1 MDKGFLALLIWLG
14 FCTAI
19 IFYFLV
25 WYWIARIK
33 EKKELAKETIGD
45 KRLKQLYSEIC
56 QNRREIREQFHLIL
70 TFKALNEEVSIPVQ
84 NEYFIA
90 QNHYLDRIEEYKQ
103 TLNEKRYSTL
113 GWEKEN
119 FDTIEE
125 IENYV
130 IKNFFK

>member
-14 FCTAI
+14 FCVAI

-33 EKKELAKETIGD
+33 DKKELAKETPGD

-56 QNRREIREQFHLIL
+56 QDRREIREQFHLIL

-113 GWEKEN
+113 GWEKKN

-125 IENYV
+125 IENDV

>member
-1 MDKGFLALLIWLG
+1 M
-14 FCTAI
+14 C
-19 IFYFLV
+19 
-25 WYWIARIK
+25 IK
-33 EKKELAKETIGD
+33 EKKELAKETPGD
-45 KRLKQLYSEIC
+45 KRLEQLYSEIC
-56 QNRREIREQFHLIL
+56 QDKRKIREQFHLIL
-70 TFKALNEEVSIPVQ
+70 TFKALGEEVSIPVQ

-103 TLNEKRYSTL
+103 TLNEQRYSTI

>member
-14 FCTAI
+14 FCAAI
-19 IFYFLV
+19 VFYFLV

-33 EKKELAKETIGD
+33 DKKELAKETPGD

-56 QNRREIREQFHLIL
+56 QDRREIREQFHLIL

-84 NEYFIA
+84 NEYFIT

>member
-14 FCTAI
+14 FCAAI

-33 EKKELAKETIGD
+33 EKKELAKETTGD

-56 QNRREIREQFHLIL
+56 QDRREIREQFHLIL

-90 QNHYLDRIEEYKQ
+90 QSHYLDRIEEYKQ

-113 GWEKEN
+113 GWEKKN

-130 IKNFFK
+130 IRNFFK

>member
-1 MDKGFLALLIWLG
+1 MNKGFLAFLIWLG
-14 FCTAI
+14 FCAAI

-70 TFKALNEEVSIPVQ
+70 TFKALNKEVSIPVQ

>member
-14 FCTAI
+14 VCAAI
-19 IFYFLV
+19 VFYCLV

-56 QNRREIREQFHLIL
+56 QDRRKIREQFHLIL

-113 GWEKEN
+113 GWEKKN

>member
-1 MDKGFLALLIWLG
+1 MDKGFLALLVWLG
-14 FCTAI
+14 VCAAIALFCL
-19 IFYFLV
+19 IFYRV
-25 WYWIARIK
+25 MCIK
-33 EKKELAKETIGD
+33 EKKELAKETPGD

-56 QNRREIREQFHLIL
+56 QDRRKIREQFHLIL
-70 TFKALNEEVSIPVQ
+70 TFKALNKEVSIPVQ

-113 GWEKEN
+113 GWKQEK

>member
-1 MDKGFLALLIWLG
+1 MDKGFLAFLIWLG
-14 FCTAI
+14 FCAAI
-19 IFYFLV
+19 VFYSLV

-56 QNRREIREQFHLIL
+56 QDRREIRERFHLIL

-84 NEYFIA
+84 NEYFIV

-103 TLNEKRYSTL
+103 TLSEKRYSTL
-113 GWEKEN
+113 GWKKEN

>member
-1 MDKGFLALLIWLG
+1 MDKGFLAFLIWLG
-14 FCTAI
+14 VCAAIALFCL
-19 IFYFLV
+19 IFYRV
-25 WYWIARIK
+25 MCIK
-33 EKKELAKETIGD
+33 EKKELAKETPGD

-56 QNRREIREQFHLIL
+56 QDRREIREQFHLIL
-70 TFKALNEEVSIPVQ
+70 TFKALNKEVSIPVQ

-113 GWEKEN
+113 GWEQEK